1 MILLREFLAERQSNK
16 WTNEQM
22 NKWRLNQCD
31 FIYFMQAVQIGNNMV
46 RPWKSMKQLESR
58 CKVFN
63 VDSAFIIS
71 ISLLVSQN
79 GHVGQ
84 DSQGDQ
90 DGQGGQGNEGDLLV
104 IWSDLVLKYSQDY
117 LVS

>member
-1 MILLREFLAERQSNK
+1 
-16 WTNEQM
+16 
-22 NKWRLNQCD
+22 
-31 FIYFMQAVQIGNNMV
+31 
-46 RPWKSMKQLESR
+46 MKQLESR

>member
-1 MILLREFLAERQSNK
+1 M
-16 WTNEQM
+16 
-22 NKWRLNQCD
+22 
-31 FIYFMQAVQIGNNMV
+31 
-46 RPWKSMKQLESR
+46 
-58 CKVFN
+58 
-63 VDSAFIIS
+63 DSAFVILIF
-71 ISLLVSQN
+71 LLVSQN

>member
-1 MILLREFLAERQSNK
+1 
-16 WTNEQM
+16 
-22 NKWRLNQCD
+22 
-31 FIYFMQAVQIGNNMV
+31 
-46 RPWKSMKQLESR
+46 MKQLESR

-63 VDSAFIIS
+63 VDSSFIIL
-71 ISLLVSQN
+71 IFLLVSQN

-90 DGQGGQGNEGDLLV
+90 DCQGGQGNEGDLLV

>member
-1 MILLREFLAERQSNK
+1 
-16 WTNEQM
+16 
-22 NKWRLNQCD
+22 
-31 FIYFMQAVQIGNNMV
+31 
-46 RPWKSMKQLESR
+46 MKQLESR

-63 VDSAFIIS
+63 VDSSFIIL
-71 ISLLVSQN
+71 IFLLVSQN

-104 IWSDLVLKYSQDY
+104 I
-117 LVS
+117 